1 MSEEGAAAARSDE
14 SGSSNAP
21 RGLPADPALPAA
33 HAPVPA
39 RDPMKAS
46 THTEIYRRFRGKLRP
61 AALRAIPLFAAGWR
75 AATKRKLALVLFL
88 PPLVATVIFSFVVY
102 AKFSLESGSTPEAL
116 GGGVRAPLLGA
127 AASALIEVR
136 DLIVQ
141 CDVGLNF
148 FALLVMSWYGA
159 GLIAEDRRSGAHL
172 LYFARPLT
180 RFDYVAGKLMIV
192 ASFGLLAAL
201 VPGLVICLVA
211 TLASPH
217 WSFATEQPLVIVHT
231 IVFGSLWSVVMSGA
245 ILAISSL
252 AERKTYALVAT
263 FGFFLV
269 TQAIAELLAHLQHDS
284 RWRMLSPTLNLRR
297 IAVWMFGTRSL
308 FGPRLDWDVAGSW
321 WSLLAFTLAWVLVL
335 ALRVRRMEIVA

>member
-1 MSEEGAAAARSDE
+1 MSERDDASTPAAARAVSAE
-14 SGSSNAP
+14 SA
-21 RGLPADPALPAA
+21 
-33 HAPVPA
+33 
-39 RDPMKAS
+39 PMKAS
-46 THTEIYRRFRGKLRP
+46 THTEIYRRFSGTLHP
-61 AALRAIPLFAAGWR
+61 AALRALPIFRSGWR

-88 PPLVATVIFSFVVY
+88 PPLIASVIFSFVVY

-116 GGGVRAPLLGA
+116 GGGGRAPLLGA

-141 CDVGLNF
+141 CNIGLNF
-148 FALLVMSWYGA
+148 FALLIMSWYGA
-159 GLIAEDRRSGAHL
+159 GLIAEDRRLGAHL

-180 RFDYVAGKLMIV
+180 RLDYLVGKFLIV

-211 TLASPH
+211 ALASPH
-217 WSFATEQPLVIVHT
+217 WSFVTQQPGVIVHT
-231 IVFGSLWSVVMSGA
+231 IAFGCLWSAVTSGA

-252 AERKTYALVAT
+252 AERKTFALVAT

-269 TQAIAELLAHLQHDS
+269 TQVVAEILAHLERDS
-284 RWRMLSPTLNLRR
+284 RWRMLSPALNLRR
-297 IAVWMFGTRSL
+297 VAVWMFGTRGV
-308 FGPRLDWDVAGSW
+308 FGPRLDWDVSGSW
-321 WSLLAFTLAWVLVL
+321 WSLALFVLACWTVL